1 MRCQGAAPLPS
12 GGAALSGAPPQRV
25 DRRALSALLGNFSVD
40 RVVFRID
47 FLYHHVD
54 DAGVRSGMFVR
65 GFDDLTK
72 HGPLLLAR
80 EKTLWNF
87 AEQLRHWILRISL
100 RVSLLGKTFDT
111 SDQFIVATRLVV
123 RIMLTGLAKID
134 ASILVDDKHH
144 VG

>member
-87 AEQLRHWILRISL
+87 AEQ

>member
-54 DAGVRSGMFVR
+54 DAGVRSGMFMRASMISRSMVR
-65 GFDDLTK
+65 FFSRVRRPFG
-72 HGPLLLAR
+72 
-80 EKTLWNF
+80 TL
-87 AEQLRHWILRISL
+87 QS
-100 RVSLLGKTFDT
+100 S
-111 SDQFIVATRLVV
+111 
-123 RIMLTGLAKID
+123 
-134 ASILVDDKHH
+134 
-144 VG
+144 